1 MMLRSRAGCILA
13 TLLTLAACGRDRSG
27 AEAAVKEALKDP
39 ESARFGEFYFNS
51 KTGKACLETNAK
63 NSMGGYTGDK
73 QVQLV
78 KNGSGW
84 EYIGETEETADE
96 CRKTHADETR
106 DPQQVLDDRLKN
118 LE

>member
-1 MMLRSRAGCILA
+1 
-13 TLLTLAACGRDRSG
+13 
-27 AEAAVKEALKDP
+27 
-39 ESARFGEFYFNS
+39 
-51 KTGKACLETNAK
+51 
-63 NSMGGYTGDK
+63 MGGYTGDK

-118 LE
+118 PE